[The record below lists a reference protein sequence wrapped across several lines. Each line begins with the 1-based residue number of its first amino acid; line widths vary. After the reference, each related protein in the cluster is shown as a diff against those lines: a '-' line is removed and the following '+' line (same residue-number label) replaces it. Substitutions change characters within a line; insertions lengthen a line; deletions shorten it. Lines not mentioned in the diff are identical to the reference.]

1 MRIGIQG
8 IGTYVPEKR
17 VHLKQLANTLQ
28 LSDSELD
35 LLLNTHHLSKIAVE
49 DEKNAEEM
57 LIAAIENLLLA
68 HEDVDPADVGLI
80 LFTHTILQFSPFI
93 SDPFLHIK
101 DRFGFCNAQSMS
113 ISNLNCSAMDF
124 LLSISHKWLLN
135 NPDKKSVLLLT
146 SDKTFVEDFRYLKE
160 SSVMG
165 DAASA
170 ILISKTA
177 NRNTI
182 IQSEVNVDATIF
194 NGEASSTKEFDW
206 FLKSVST
213 GIIKNLRSLLKKCDM
228 DISDIDLILAS
239 NVNVP
244 TWKNISKILKV
255 PDENI
260 YFPTLKDIG
269 HAHNSDPILN
279 LQYAMDEN
287 KLSKGDYFITLTAG
301 MGGTFGCTL
310 FQH

>member
-1 MRIGIQG
+1 MYIGIQG

-28 LSDSELD
+28 LSDSDLN
-35 LLLNTHHLSKIAVE
+35 LLLHTHQLSNIAIE

-57 LIAAIENLLLA
+57 LVSAIENLLL
-68 HEDVDPADVGLI
+68 HEDIDPAEVGLI
-80 LFTHTILQFSPFI
+80 LFTHTILQFSPFL

-101 DRFGFCNAQSMS
+101 EQFGFCNAQSMS
-113 ISNLNCSAMDF
+113 VSNLNCSGMDF
-124 LLSISHKWLLN
+124 LFSISHKWLSN
-135 NPDKKSVLLLT
+135 NPDEKSVLLLT

-177 NRNTI
+177 DKNKI
-182 IQSEVNVDATIF
+182 IQSQINVDATIF
-194 NGEASSTKEFDW
+194 NGEASSPKEFDW

-213 GIIKNLRSLLKKCDM
+213 GIIKNFRALLKKCDM
-228 DISDIDLILAS
+228 DNNDISLIIAS

-244 TWKNISKILKV
+244 TWNNIGKILKI
-255 PDENI
+255 PIENI

-279 LQYAMDEN
+279 LQHALHRK
-287 KLSKGDYFITLTAG
+287 KLSKGDYFVTLTAG
-301 MGGTFGCTL
+301 IGGTFGCTL